1 MGGGNGRKV
10 CSMILTSAWRF
21 ILIIFF
27 SKIIYIFHFC
37 LYFHFF
43 FLIFGKK
50 RGHYQTIDNIST
62 PRAGRRGAFGPL
74 ALSGLVRKKR

>member
-1 MGGGNGRKV
+1 MMIIIKDERRMGGDGRKV

-43 FLIFGKK
+43 F
-50 RGHYQTIDNIST
+50 
-62 PRAGRRGAFGPL
+62 
-74 ALSGLVRKKR
+74 